1 LNKSSAEAF
10 NNKVSLIYEFNKTSP
25 LFIRKAEV
33 EMRNNHIE
41 RAIEILNAG
50 LKLYPDYAAAHLLLG
65 KAWYLTGHFDEALKF
80 IRSGCSYL
88 TSSHTYEY
96 YLKEIEA
103 AKKQKSLF
111 DSSERTSFFDV
122 TDDVV
127 VTDKSVPKHYELGI
141 SEKTKEELIIDR
153 PIINVDDHLE
163 EIAQK
168 ISSSRLREPRENFNY
183 ETSSGQ
189 GLGESSMIVSETLAR
204 IYITQGEFTEALG
217 VYRKL
222 IQKNPSKREYY
233 QQKISEIQSKIE

>member
-1 LNKSSAEAF
+1 
-10 NNKVSLIYEFNKTSP
+10 
-25 LFIRKAEV
+25 
-33 EMRNNHIE
+33 MGNNHVE

-80 IRSGCSYL
+80 IKSGCSYL

-111 DSSERTSFFDV
+111 DSSNRTSFFDV
-122 TDDVV
+122 ADEVDL
-127 VTDKSVPKHYELGI
+127 TDKPVPRRFEIGI
-141 SEKTKEELIIDR
+141 SEETKEELIDEK
-153 PIINVDDHLE
+153 PFINVDDRLE

-168 ISSSRLREPRENFNY
+168 ISTSRLREPREDFNY
-183 ETSSGQ
+183 ETSVGE
-189 GLGESSMIVSETLAR
+189 GLGESSMIVSETLAK
-204 IYITQGEFTEALG
+204 IYIAQGELTEALG